1 MESERIN
8 GSVALVT
15 GGAHGIG
22 AAIGRRLAGL
32 GAKVVLADVDAAAGP
47 VVAHEIGGLFVRCD
61 VGRLADNEAAVAAA
75 VRPDGG
81 PGIAAPNAGGA
92 PGFRIGDRLHPPGEP
107 RAEGHNLRRGAY
119 R

>member
-75 VRPDGG
+75 VDPDGG
-81 PGIAAPNAGGA
+81 LGLRAAHAGGA
-92 PGFRIGDRLHPPGEP
+92 SGFGNGGRLEPDRFRPGLGLKLDAAP
-107 RAEGHNLRRGAY
+107 
-119 R
+119 